1 MYIEF
6 NVSLNGKHFFATHER
21 SCTNSSKADE
31 LKKVL
36 LRKFPESAGYKVS
49 ASINPQRSYGL
60 DLSKDIAWEI
70 NRVLTEL

>member
-21 SCTNSSKADE
+21 SCTNSIDANK

-36 LRKFPESAGYKVS
+36 QEKFPESEGYYIT
-49 ASINPQRSYGL
+49 ASINPQRSYSI
-60 DLSKDIAWEI
+60 DLNENISTQISNI
-70 NRVLTEL
+70 L